1 MIANVVKLPEV
12 RESLLI
18 TVKFPVFLL
27 SVWMQSEISFLR
39 SPIVVLFGWIEGPQR
54 YVSETTTKVEKET
67 LVIGYK
73 ENNSNSKNVKLY
85 IAAPDLKSVK
95 LQGVGSFNC
104 RTALR
109 LDQLKITLSGV
120 GGAEIS
126 DLVCETLKVR
136 LDGVGSVNIRVDCD
150 ELTARAD
157 GVGSMTLKGKAR
169 KADISKGGVGG
180 VNTRGLKVGE

>member
-1 MIANVVKLPEV
+1 MDIK
-12 RESLLI
+12 
-18 TVKFPVFLL
+18 
-27 SVWMQSEISFLR
+27 
-39 SPIVVLFGWIEGPQR
+39 
-54 YVSETTTKVEKET
+54 
-67 LVIGYK
+67 
-73 ENNSNSKNVKLY
+73 NNSNSKNVKLY